1 MITFL
6 SFTILLLHIAPDHA
20 NLVLQQSK
28 NFDNLCMDGTSSGY
42 YWAQASGTIASTPS
56 AKPMQHP
63 NPSSVWILHLEG
75 GGWCWSPESCQQRCG
90 TPASPK
96 TSSSLCS
103 STTWPTQVS
112 LNGVFNAND
121 PTLQSANKIFVKY
134 CTSDGHMG
142 NTTAHGWRFRGASV
156 IQKVLTELVEI
167 HGLGSGANNRTD
179 TLLFGGASAGG
190 RGAMVHLDYV
200 RQMVGTKA
208 AKNILVRG
216 FLDSPLW
223 MDLPSINPKFP
234 GFNVTTAG
242 VFHLANVSHTDEK
255 CIQQYSKTN
264 EGWKC
269 LMGQYR
275 MPFVRT
281 PYIIS
286 ASQNDLFQT
295 YEDIGHPPMSNKD
308 YQYMLHFANVTK
320 TEMLQLNAMNPQ
332 AHAVFSWGCFN
343 HAVSMTN
350 DGFNVWKAGESP
362 DVASTMNDAVVEF
375 LWGQGGEGNVVN
387 QWVDRC
393 NGWKC
398 GTGC

>member
-1 MITFL
+1 
-6 SFTILLLHIAPDHA
+6 
-20 NLVLQQSK
+20 
-28 NFDNLCMDGTSSGY
+28 
-42 YWAQASGTIASTPS
+42 
-56 AKPMQHP
+56 
-63 NPSSVWILHLEG
+63 
-75 GGWCWSPESCQQRCG
+75 
-90 TPASPK
+90 
-96 TSSSLCS
+96 
-103 STTWPTQVS
+103 
-112 LNGVFNAND
+112 
-121 PTLQSANKIFVKY
+121 
-134 CTSDGHMG
+134 
-142 NTTAHGWRFRGASV
+142 
-156 IQKVLTELVEI
+156 
-167 HGLGSGANNRTD
+167 
-179 TLLFGGASAGG
+179 
-190 RGAMVHLDYV
+190 
-200 RQMVGTKA
+200 
-208 AKNILVRG
+208 
-216 FLDSPLW
+216 
-223 MDLPSINPKFP
+223 
-234 GFNVTTAG
+234 
-242 VFHLANVSHTDEK
+242 
-255 CIQQYSKTN
+255 
-264 EGWKC
+264 
-269 LMGQYR
+269 

-375 LWGQGGEGNVVN
+375 LWGQGGGGNVVN